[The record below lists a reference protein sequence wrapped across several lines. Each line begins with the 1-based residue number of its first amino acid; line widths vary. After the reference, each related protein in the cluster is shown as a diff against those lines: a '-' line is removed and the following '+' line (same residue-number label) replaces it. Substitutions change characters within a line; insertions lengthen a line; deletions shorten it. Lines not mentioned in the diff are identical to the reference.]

1 MMSSK
6 LAKEGVTKLSELPKG
21 AIIGSSSLRRQAQ
34 LRHKYPDLGI
44 ESVRGNLNT
53 RLVEFSLSSLSLS
66 LG

>member
-1 MMSSK
+1 MSSK

-53 RLVEFSLSSLSLS
+53 RLVDLLLSTVNPS

>member
-1 MMSSK
+1 MSSK

-53 RLVEFSLSSLSLS
+53 RLVDLLPSTVNPS